1 MFSLGFLNY
10 NRPKPQRSEVTRHQP
25 RVNSFSHLASILTV
39 ASCFVSTVTACDA
52 QQSKKPFTV
61 ADDIGLVNFEGPIRG
76 CDPVQFAPDRNFFV
90 VYTDRGRLDL
100 NRPEDSLRFY
110 RSRDVADFL
119 EHSVDSQPPS
129 PAWVVS
135 LSTDREGPIISN
147 CHWLADSSGVA
158 FLERA
163 AGGTQSL
170 VLADLRNRKVEL
182 LTSATGVYKA
192 FDARDRQHYAYVV
205 ADSAERQKSRAERQG
220 PAIVGTGRSLFPLL
234 WPDDPNMLILVSS
247 VNRLWAVVGG
257 KPFEVKHDGH
267 PLVPGGHLALSPDGQ
282 SVVATLPV
290 PEVPKSWETLYP
302 PSIASSPYRIRAGRL
317 DIHSGTS
324 PATQYVRIGLR
335 TGSVQALTDAPTS
348 NDAGWWAGGNPSWS
362 NDGEAILLPGTF
374 LKSKETV
381 PSRPC
386 VAVVDLASNTSSCVE
401 TLKGSTETGV
411 EEGYHLITDA
421 RFIRGDKQRILVS
434 FFNHRDG
441 SPETTEY
448 RRAADGAWQVAGHY
462 EGGAKVE
469 YDGLEVTVKQGLNEP
484 PRLVATDEHATR
496 VLWDPNPELK
506 NIELGE
512 ATVYK
517 WNDKEGRDWR
527 GGLYKPVN
535 YQPGQ
540 RYPLVIQTH
549 GFDESEFRPSGLT
562 TTAFAARALAA
573 AGIAVLQVRDIGNCP
588 STVPSEGPCAV
599 GGYESGANQLVS
611 EGLVDPERIGIL
623 GFSRTCF
630 YVMEALTTG
639 SLHFKAAS
647 VVDGVTYTYS
657 QYMLTVDWFGNDF
670 AREANSMMGAPP
682 FGEGLQQWLKRSPGF
697 NLDKIT
703 APLLVAGNFPSGLLL
718 AWEPYAG
725 LRDLHRPVD
734 IMMFNSD
741 QHIQTNPAVRMASQ
755 GGTVD
760 WFRFWLKDEED
771 PDPTKVEQYAR
782 WRDLRKMQEVSNN
795 KLSVPQAVSK

>member
-1 MFSLGFLNY
+1 LLRLGFLNC
-10 NRPKPQRSEVTRHQP
+10 NRPKPQGSGVTRYQP
-25 RVNSFSHLASILTV
+25 RVNSFLYLASILIV
-39 ASCFVSTVTACDA
+39 ASCFVLALTLCDA
-52 QQSKKPFTV
+52 QQARKPFTV
-61 ADDIGLVNFEGPIRG
+61 ADDIGLVNFQPPYGG
-76 CDPVQFAPDRNFFV
+76 CRPVQVSPDGSYFV

-110 RSRDVADFL
+110 RCRDVVDFL
-119 EHSVDSQPPS
+119 EHSGDRQPPS

-135 LSTDREGPIISN
+135 LSTDREGPIIDD
-147 CHWLADSSGVA
+147 CRWLSDSSGVA
-158 FLERA
+158 FLERT
-163 AGGTQSL
+163 AGGTRRL
-170 VLADLRNRKVEL
+170 VLAYLKKRNVQS

-192 FDARDRQHYAYVV
+192 FDARDRQHYVYIV
-205 ADSAERQKSRAERQG
+205 ADSAERQKSRAERKA
-220 PAIVGTGRSLFPLL
+220 PAIVATGRSLFPLL
-234 WPDDPNMLILVSS
+234 WPDDPNMLISASS
-247 VNRLWAVVGG
+247 LNRLWAVVGG
-257 KPFEVKHDGH
+257 KPFEVKHDGN
-267 PLVPGGHLALSPDGQ
+267 PLVPGRDLALSPDGQ
-282 SVVATLPV
+282 SVVTTLPV
-290 PEVPKSWETLYP
+290 PEVPSSWETLYP
-302 PSIASSPYRIRAGRL
+302 PPLSSSPYRIRAGHL
-317 DIHSGTS
+317 DIQSGSTS
-324 PATQYVRIGLR
+324 ASQYVRINLK
-335 TGSVQALTDAPTS
+335 TGSVQPLTDAPTG
-348 NDAGWWAGGNPSWS
+348 NDAGWWSLASPSWS
-362 NDGEAILLPGTF
+362 SDGQAVLLPGTF

-386 VAVVDLASNTSSCVE
+386 VAIVDLASHTRTCVE
-401 TLKGSTETGV
+401 MLKGQSESGV
-411 EEGYHLITDA
+411 DEGYRLIKDA
-421 RFIRGDKQRILVS
+421 RFIRGDKERVLVS
-434 FFNHRDG
+434 FLNHRDG
-441 SPETTEY
+441 STETTEY
-448 RRAADGAWQVAGHY
+448 RRTADRTWQIAEHY
-462 EGGAKVE
+462 KGEAKVE
-469 YDGLEVTVKQGLNEP
+469 HNRFEVTIRQGLNEP
-484 PRLVATDEHATR
+484 PRLVATDEQASR
-496 VLWDPNPELK
+496 VLWDPNPQLK
-506 NIELGE
+506 NIELGA

-517 WNDKEGRDWR
+517 WKDKEGRDWR

-588 STVPSEGPCAV
+588 SLLPSEGPCAV

-630 YVMEALTTG
+630 YVMETLTTG

-657 QYMLTVDWFGNDF
+657 QYLLTEDWFGNDF

-682 FGEGLQQWLKRSPGF
+682 FREGLQQWLKQSPGF

-703 APLLVAGNFPSGLLL
+703 APLLVAGNSPSGLLL

-725 LRDLHRPVD
+725 LRYLHRPVD

-741 QHIQTNPAVRMASQ
+741 QHVQTNPAVRMVSQ

-771 PDPTKVEQYAR
+771 LDPTKAEQYVR
-782 WRDLRKMQEVSNN
+782 WRDLRELQKVNDN
-795 KLSVPQAVSK
+795 KLSLPKAVSK